1 MQPGVSLKNI
11 MEEVD
16 AELVSRIFENSAEKV
31 KAVVDAAFFL
41 HMDELLKRLAAGM
54 ISHLDNG

>member
-1 MQPGVSLKNI
+1 